1 MANSP
6 KLRGTYD
13 LLGIIALTAL
23 LTICIVFITSDIP
36 RIIIGVPFLLFF
48 PGYTLIAA
56 MFPRRDSLAG
66 VERAA
71 LSLALSVA
79 VVPLIGLVLNYVWE
93 ISVYPILISITAFVA
108 LMCVLAFLRRSGLPP
123 QERFEPKIT
132 LHIPQWGRQS
142 PPDRVLF
149 AVLAIA
155 VIGAAATAIYVAVRP
170 KTPERFTEFY
180 LLGSQGT
187 MEYYPQQIVLGA
199 SADVT
204 VGVVNH
210 EGDEIT
216 YRVRAGLDGTEL
228 RTIEGVALRDGDTW
242 EETVTLAPTRV
253 GDNQKVE
260 FLLYRDGES
269 EPYQELHLW
278 IDVIDT
284 ES

>member
-13 LLGIIALTAL
+13 LLGIIVLTAL

-48 PGYTLIAA
+48 PGYTLAAA

-66 VERAA
+66 IERAA

-93 ISVYPILISITAFVA
+93 ISVYPILISMAAFVG
-108 LMCVLAFLRRSGLPP
+108 LMCVLTYLRRAGLPP
-123 QERFEPKIT
+123 QERFEPRIS
-132 LHIPQWGRQS
+132 LHIPRWGQQS
-142 PPDRVLF
+142 RPDRVL
-149 AVLAIA
+149 AVILAIV
-155 VIGAAATAIYVAVRP
+155 VIGAVATAIYVGVRP

-187 MEYYPQQIVLGA
+187 MEYYPHQIVLGA

-210 EGDEIT
+210 EREEIT
-216 YRVRAGLDGTEL
+216 YRVRVGLDGTEL

-242 EETVTLAPTRV
+242 EETITLAPTRA

-260 FLLYRDGES
+260 FLLYRDGQP
-269 EPYQELHLW
+269 EPCQELHLW